1 MTCARWRVIYGM
13 IDEEQRQHELI
24 YFSGI
29 MVETHVPSHLRFHLL
44 LATRRRLMYVYNCA
58 CTNISTDLENIFLS
72 TT

>member
-1 MTCARWRVIYGM
+1 M

-44 LATRRRLMYVYNCA
+44 LATRRRLMYVYNCVHKRSKSVIAIVAFTTAFA
-58 CTNISTDLENIFLS
+58 C
-72 TT
+72 